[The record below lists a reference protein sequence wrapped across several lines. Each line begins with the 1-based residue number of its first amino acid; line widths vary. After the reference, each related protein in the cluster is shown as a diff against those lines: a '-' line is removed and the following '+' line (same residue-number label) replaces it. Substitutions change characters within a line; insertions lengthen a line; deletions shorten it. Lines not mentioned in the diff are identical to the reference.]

1 MPKILHN
8 YSLNKFILCDNNDPC
23 WINQEIK
30 SSLWIE
36 KVSTLK
42 FLTKENKNFKVLA
55 FSIYSLRK
63 LKYFLKVLA
72 FSLYSPLSPSP
83 SPSQLKKIQ
92 TFLRCLLIIIIC
104 SEKIKKFKILTFQY
118 YTWKTQSFKKKVT
131 ISSVYIF
138 RKRFKVLAFYFLLYS
153 KKIKKRLSMCL
164 FSTFLLFWN
173 I

>member
-1 MPKILHN
+1 MPKIFHN
-8 YSLNKFILCDNNDPC
+8 YSPNKFILCDNNDPC

-55 FSIYSLRK
+55 FSIYSVRK

-118 YTWKTQSFKKKVT
+118 YTWKIQSFKKKVT

-138 RKRFKVLAFYFLLYS
+138 RKRFKVLAFYFLSYS